1 MLRIKTKRFCRLSF
15 NGLGSSTLYFFVCV
29 DNDLPNVDVPRDIN
43 LNFTDPMDPEVC
55 CEEPKECMCQFGCV
69 GMVTTTT
76 SLIE

>member
-1 MLRIKTKRFCRLSF
+1 MLKQSAFCRLSF
-15 NGLGSSTLYFFVCV
+15 NRLGSSTLYFFVCV

-43 LNFTDPMDPEVC
+43 FNFTDPMDPEVC